1 MQLVICND
9 RPLRTWILG
18 FGGRARVLS
27 PRSLARE
34 IYEEFDAARERY
46 APTLPCDTLGS
57 VRTREPLK
65 MWLDEQ
71 ELPFAVRR
79 A

>member
-1 MQLVICND
+1 MRLAVCND

-18 FGGRARVLS
+18 FGGAARVVA
-27 PRSLARE
+27 PRSLAQE

-46 APTLPCDTLGS
+46 TPRLPFESL
-57 VRTREPLK
+57 RPLK
-65 MWLDEQ
+65 TQQLKMTLDRE
-71 ELPFAVRR
+71 ELLPFAARL